1 MHRKNLL
8 SALAVMSLFPA
19 FLHAQSI
26 TPLTLDDV
34 IPGGRTWQEKHPRSP
49 RILGAVSGGLLVYN
63 ADRIDLMKAD
73 GRAEPFLEA
82 AEWQKM
88 SGALLRNLPPFV
100 PAEKGTLLTAY
111 SGNRLYLLDAET
123 KALTTYEYDRTKWS
137 DAKISPSGDYLVLLD
152 GQNMALLRKGGTE
165 PVPVT
170 TDGSLDLVYG
180 QSAARNE
187 FGTDRGIFFSPSGR
201 YFAFYRIDQSEVAA
215 YPIVHMER
223 PIAELAPEKYPMAGG
238 ASQKTTVGIFDT
250 RDGSIRYLETGAPF
264 DRYFT
269 NLSWA
274 PDEKRLYIDEVT
286 RDQAEDTL
294 TAYDIKSGKPVQ
306 TVLRETNERY
316 IEPQQPIAFV
326 PGAERQFVR
335 LSRKDGF
342 NNLYL
347 YDVTGKLVRPLT
359 LVRNG
364 EVTGFLGIDPKG
376 RYAYYTSNAEDPR
389 YEDLYRVRLNDGTTE
404 RLTTG
409 EGTHRVTVSND
420 FAYAYDAFSNLDTP
434 GVYSV
439 IELGAKPV
447 TTVFAK
453 SDLPSDLSLRPSV
466 ELGVLK
472 ADDGV
477 TDLYYKLTKPAKLE
491 KGKKYPVIVYVYGGP
506 HAQLVTNS
514 WNSLRY
520 NWDNYMAEKDY
531 LVFTLDNRGSA
542 NRGFDFES
550 VVHRNLGEHEMA
562 DQMTGIKFLKS
573 LPYVDADKIGV
584 HGWSFGGFMTT
595 NLITTYPETFKVG
608 VAGGPVIDWRL
619 YEVMYGERYMDTP
632 EENPEGYKN
641 ADLTRKA
648 KNLKG
653 RLLLIHGAIDPVV
666 VWQNSQDF
674 LNAAIEARTLP
685 DYLVYPNHPHN
696 VIGKDRV
703 HLMMHVT
710 RYFDDFLKGR

>member
-1 MHRKNLL
+1 M
-8 SALAVMSLFPA
+8 
-19 FLHAQSI
+19 
-26 TPLTLDDV
+26 
-34 IPGGRTWQEKHPRSP
+34 
-49 RILGAVSGGLLVYN
+49 
-63 ADRIDLMKAD
+63 
-73 GRAEPFLEA
+73 
-82 AEWQKM
+82 
-88 SGALLRNLPPFV
+88 
-100 PAEKGTLLTAY
+100 
-111 SGNRLYLLDAET
+111 
-123 KALTTYEYDRTKWS
+123 
-137 DAKISPSGDYLVLLD
+137 
-152 GQNMALLRKGGTE
+152 
-165 PVPVT
+165 
-170 TDGSLDLVYG
+170 
-180 QSAARNE
+180 
-187 FGTDRGIFFSPSGR
+187 
-201 YFAFYRIDQSEVAA
+201 
-215 YPIVHMER
+215 
-223 PIAELAPEKYPMAGG
+223 
-238 ASQKTTVGIFDT
+238 
-250 RDGSIRYLETGAPF
+250 
-264 DRYFT
+264 
-269 NLSWA
+269 
-274 PDEKRLYIDEVT
+274 
-286 RDQAEDTL
+286 
-294 TAYDIKSGKPVQ
+294 
-306 TVLRETNERY
+306 
-316 IEPQQPIAFV
+316 
-326 PGAERQFVR
+326 
-335 LSRKDGF
+335 
-342 NNLYL
+342 
-347 YDVTGKLVRPLT
+347 TGKLVRPLT

-409 EGTHRVTVSND
+409 EGTHRVAVSND

-520 NWDNYMAEKDY
+520 NWDNYMAEKGY